1 MTPESPG
8 SMTSDNPY
16 AAPSSIARDVSR
28 PSDRPS
34 LELFLFWEKMRV
46 AYNAI
51 LIVEV
56 LILAGMGMS
65 ASLWKPEV
73 VVLSF
78 AANVCFCTAPV
89 VHAYA
94 ILIGL
99 PSRAV
104 GWLLFVTGTTLS
116 TILTAEALRD
126 LSWWT
131 MI

>member
-1 MTPESPG
+1 MTPET
-8 SMTSDNPY
+8 MTPDNPY
-16 AAPSSIARDVSR
+16 AAPSSMAPARSG
-28 PSDRPS
+28 SRPS
-34 LELFLFWEKMRV
+34 LELFLFWEKLRV

-51 LIVEV
+51 LVAEV

-73 VVLSF
+73 IVLAF
-78 AANVCFCTAPV
+78 AANVCFSTAPV

-104 GWLLFVTGTTLS
+104 GWLLFIVGTTLS

-126 LSWWT
+126 LSWWK
-131 MI
+131 MV